1 MVRSQEKLRILKHGG
16 AMQVEEDDTWME
28 KTRQVDIEYMEEEEK
43 EVRRRKRSGEDGG
56 VGC

>member
-1 MVRSQEKLRILKHGG
+1 
-16 AMQVEEDDTWME
+16 MQVEEDDTWME